1 MNLELTEIWKIFKTG
16 KSDIAQSIDTWIH
29 LKIIN
34 ITKPNKQIMKKLL
47 LFLALLMPVCFTSCG
62 DDDEPE
68 AVKIPVTS
76 AEIQGDWAK
85 TYRNNAYFV
94 SFRGDDF
101 SLLVMDMDT
110 KEITNRQFAK
120 FRIEGTTLR
129 LTDIKVDDI
138 EFITDG
144 CDIYWYDEHKIM
156 LFVGML
162 QGFYRTK

>member
-1 MNLELTEIWKIFKTG
+1 
-16 KSDIAQSIDTWIH
+16 
-29 LKIIN
+29 
-34 ITKPNKQIMKKLL
+34 MKKLL
-47 LFLALLMPVCFTSCG
+47 LLLALLMPVCFSSCG
-62 DDDEPE
+62 SDEKDEPE

-76 AEIQGDWAK
+76 AEIQGMWAK
-85 TYRNNAYFV
+85 THLNNAYFV
-94 SFRGDDF
+94 SFHGDDF
-101 SLLVMDMDT
+101 SLLVMDMKT